1 MHAFQI
7 KKKCWTLYRS
17 RDNELRSLNLSAE
30 NKLTSFVCVCV
41 LFSVDC
47 RKGIF
52 VCTTFAI
59 RDDWNAV
66 FFFQMHRLQTHTH
79 KLIHNEMNNSNIYR
93 YCVMFRR
100 RHTSFSAHFIRQ
112 FMFSLLTSVKPPKLH
127 GATGLAAFSAA
138 VFVNFLLCDFLNWVR
153 PMACRLNASFS
164 ILLAYNAFGSGLY
177 CLSLRS

>member
-30 NKLTSFVCVCV
+30 NKLTSFLCVFYFPSTAEKEF
-41 LFSVDC
+41 LSA
-47 RKGIF
+47 RPLRYATIGM
-52 VCTTFAI
+52 
-59 RDDWNAV
+59 R
-66 FFFQMHRLQTHTH
+66 FFFQMHRLQTYTH